1 MIKINQIIIEKLFI
15 LKKNKSFRNKIKVIL
30 FCCLITL
37 SFINYE
43 VKAESELSL
52 DIGLSINFVCF
63 SPFISLNYRPIEKSI
78 NTSYKKD
85 LGFEVRLFSN
95 TYSYNDT
102 NFFIGFGLKKYI
114 DISIRN
120 EDFFVSGLLFA
131 RLNNLNQNNF
141 FGTNLSL
148 GSN

>member
-1 MIKINQIIIEKLFI
+1 MIKINQIMIEKLFI
-15 LKKNKSFRNKIKVIL
+15 LKKNKTFRNKIKLLL

-37 SFINYE
+37 SFINYEIKE

-95 TYSYNDT
+95 THSYNDT
-102 NFFIGFGLKKYI
+102 DFFIGFGLKKYI
-114 DISIRN
+114 DKYIKK
-120 EDFFVSGLLFA
+120 
-131 RLNNLNQNNF
+131 
-141 FGTNLSL
+141 
-148 GSN
+148 